1 MKKTKII
8 LLVTLGVCMM
18 SFIPAVLGQR
28 QVNIRPISDFTDNS
42 VLPYLPDLGL
52 PYLPPLAGWTY
63 PLDTYNLTMVPHG
76 FFETIAD
83 CNPKGHVLERDLG
96 DGRISYKVD
105 LHVKG
110 ATTFVYWAQEQ
121 DGEVLQLLVFIGE
134 MDYYFSATLIVYEG
148 TLGDPVPNVWM
159 IWFPEML
166 GITPIGEG
174 TRSHLTAS
182 GTGTFTAEAQ
192 DVGLGIS
199 GESVNVKIN
208 QVGMLKTGGQELWPV
223 EIIFFH

>member
-28 QVNIRPISDFTDNS
+28 QVNIRPISDFTDTNP
-42 VLPYLPDLGL
+42 LPYPPF
-52 PYLPPLAGWTY
+52 PYLPPLAGWMY
-63 PLDTYNLTMVPHG
+63 PLDTHNLTMVPHG
-76 FFETIAD
+76 YPPVETIAA

-96 DGRISYKVD
+96 DGRISYEVN

-110 ATTFVYWAQEQ
+110 ATTYVFWTQEQ
-121 DGEVLQLLVFIGE
+121 EGQEDLELLVFIGE
-134 MDYYFSATLIVYEG
+134 MDYFFSATLIVYDG
-148 TLGDPVPNVWM
+148 DFGDPVPNIWM
-159 IWFPEML
+159 IWFPKLL

-174 TRSHLTAS
+174 TRSHITAS
-182 GTGTFTAEAQ
+182 GTGTFTADAEQ
-192 DVGLGIS
+192 VGLGIS
-199 GESVNVKIN
+199 GESVKVKIN
-208 QVGMLKTGGQELWPV
+208 QVGMLKPGGQMLWPV